1 MKPCKMSL
9 VILFTRNE
17 RLLKQQSVNKLVQI
31 VTEKRP
37 DTKGSKG
44 PSKDELRKAQKQVK
58 DIRKKMQEAENIHRQ
73 TVKNKEDEITSLQ
86 HVVSEETQRAQE
98 LHMELQVIWGI
109 FPVFRWFLGNKN
121 RTGSVYN
128 IHGISR
134 GTVNQQQ

>member
-1 MKPCKMSL
+1 MSSSKMSL

-37 DTKGSKG
+37 DTKGGKG

-73 TVKNKEDEITSLQ
+73 TIKNKEDEITSLQ

-98 LHMELQVIWGI
+98 LHMELQVIWDI
-109 FPVFRWFLGNKN
+109 FPVFK
-121 RTGSVYN
+121 
-128 IHGISR
+128 
-134 GTVNQQQ
+134 